1 MVLAAQ
7 ERDLVP
13 VGLADSAV
21 REGVQVGSAAL
32 AAREQDSEPVGSA
45 VPVARERGSVPGD
58 SAALAVRDVVPAG
71 LAVRV
76 AQAAIALRPPV
87 AVNSTASW
95 DCPPTEDC
103 TV

>member
-21 REGVQVGSAAL
+21 REGVQVGSAA
-32 AAREQDSEPVGSA
+32 REQDSEPVGSA
-45 VPVARERGSVPGD
+45 VPVARERGSMPGD